1 MIQWLRYYQRAK
13 DLKLSTPDPSLLVK
27 SLDAMLKKPVADNPE
42 VGFRMN
48 LLRYHLKVDFSPSE
62 DSVLAI
68 HRAFLAE
75 FEQMGHKKRKPPSD
89 TQPAPRLRAL
99 EKEQPQ
105 LPTSSTTGTKGST
118 KPCRFYLSDEGC
130 RRGKACRFERTMKD
144 LSKAERR
151 DRCYECGGKG
161 HLATA
166 CPTKK
171 EPQQKLMNANDSPQS
186 STGGTSGSRK
196 GQQGP
201 IGGTG
206 KDSLRRKPH
215 QPLLQARCQSLWLSH
230 RFKGSLWSNFWKMLK
245 S

>member
-1 MIQWLRYYQRAK
+1 
-13 DLKLSTPDPSLLVK
+13 
-27 SLDAMLKKPVADNPE
+27 
-42 VGFRMN
+42 
-48 LLRYHLKVDFSPSE
+48 
-62 DSVLAI
+62 
-68 HRAFLAE
+68 
-75 FEQMGHKKRKPPSD
+75 MGHKKRKPPSD